1 MPLQKEADGGVP
13 QGLRKL
19 VSTQETE
26 RSGGGKAVPVN
37 EQSKQLLLPFVT
49 AENSKPLRKEVVA
62 KAVSGEP
69 VSSLCAVPKAKGNQR
84 QVSSVTMEGVTK
96 RLRSA
101 LRKVTSNKGAAGP
114 DKQTVEIVERHFESL
129 LPKLSSRLLAGKFE
143 PGDIR
148 RVWIPKPGGGKR
160 GLGIPNVIDRVV
172 QEAIRQVLDPVY
184 DPTFHPASYGF
195 RPMRGCHMAIE
206 QAEKYLEAGSDFV
219 VDIDMEKFFDKVCHQ
234 RLLSRLA
241 QRVNDKRILVL
252 IGKMLKAKV
261 VMPDGVLVSTEEGVP
276 QGGPLSPLLSNIVL
290 DELDWELE
298 RRGHRF
304 VRYADDCNIYVGSER
319 AGKRVMRSISRFI
332 EGKLRLKVNQLK
344 SAVARPSERHFLGFS
359 LGIHPRDGD
368 IEIKLSKRS
377 KKRIRQRIVELTPRN
392 WGNSLKA
399 CICRINK
406 YLQGWF
412 SHFGITSHWEVSSME
427 TLDKHIRRRLRAI
440 QLAHWKTKR
449 TIVRKLIKLGVS
461 KRTAYRRIYCG
472 RKRLWVLS
480 HDPAVDRA
488 LRNAYFADRGLKS
501 LANLARTKLRS
512 IFAPEQLLLP
522 L

>member
-1 MPLQKEADGGVP
+1 MTLQKKADCGRP

-19 VSTQETE
+19 ASTQEAE
-26 RSGGGKAVPVN
+26 RPGGGKAVPVN

-49 AENSKPLRKEVVA
+49 AENSQNEIVA
-62 KAVSGEP
+62 KEVSGEP
-69 VSSLCAVPKAKGNQR
+69 ASSLGAVPKANGNQR
-84 QVSSVTMEGVTK
+84 QVSSVTMEGVTR

-101 LRKVTSNKGAAGP
+101 FRKVASNKGAAGP

-160 GLGIPNVIDRVV
+160 GLGIPNVIDRIV
-172 QEAIRQVLDPVY
+172 QEAIRQVLDPLY

-195 RPMRGCHMAIE
+195 RPRRGCHTAIE
-206 QAEKYLEAGSDFV
+206 QAEKYLEAGSEFV
-219 VDIDMEKFFDKVCHQ
+219 VDIDLEKFFDKVCHQ

-241 QRVNDKRILVL
+241 QRINDKRVLVL

-261 VMPDGVLVSTEEGVP
+261 VMPDGVLVNTEEGVP

-290 DELDWELE
+290 DELDWELD

-304 VRYADDCNIYVGSER
+304 VRYADDCNIYVSSER

-359 LGIHPRDGD
+359 LGVDPLEGD
-368 IEIKLSKRS
+368 VEIRLSERS
-377 KKRIRQRIVELTPRN
+377 KKRIKQRIVELTPRN

-399 CICRINK
+399 CIRGINK

-412 SHFGITSHWEVSSME
+412 SHFGITSVWEERTMQA
-427 TLDKHIRRRLRAI
+427 LDAHIRRRLRAI

-449 TIVRKLIKLGVS
+449 TIVKKLIKLGVRR
-461 KRTAYRRIYCG
+461 KTAYRYIYSG
-472 RKRLWVLS
+472 RKRLWALS
-480 HDPAVDRA
+480 HVSAVDCG
-488 LRNAYFADRGLKS
+488 LRNAYFAERGLKP
-501 LANLARTKLRS
+501 LVGMARTKLRS